1 MFNSTVVIAGG
12 AGFLGSHLCDFLL
25 ARGCAVICVDS
36 LVTGSLNNIQHLA
49 SNTRFTFIKH
59 DIVSPLNLR
68 QDIDYV
74 LNFASPAS
82 PVDYSAHPIET
93 LNTGAIGTLNLLEL
107 ARQKKAR
114 FLLASSSEVY
124 GDPTQHPQTED
135 YWGNVNPI
143 GPRSVYDEAKRFAEA
158 LTMAYHRKHGMD
170 TKIVRIFNTYGPRM
184 RRGDGRAIPTFI
196 EQALDN
202 QPITVF
208 GDGSQTRSFCYFSDL
223 ISGIYQLMCSSL
235 NEPVNLGN
243 PQETTLLE
251 LARTIRKLV
260 GNDNP
265 IVFRPLPQDDP
276 KKRRPDITKARELL
290 HWRPEISIEQGLES
304 TIAWFRYTVFEN
316 KKNLIRT
323 SPK

>member
-1 MFNSTVVIAGG
+1 MLNGTVVIAGG

-25 ARGCAVICVDS
+25 ARGYVVICVDN
-36 LVTGSLNNIQHLA
+36 LVTGNLNNIQHLA

-59 DIVSPLNLR
+59 DIVNSLNLR

-82 PVDYSAHPIET
+82 PVDYSAHPLET
-93 LNTGAIGTLNLLEL
+93 LSTGALGTRNLLEL

-135 YWGNVNPI
+135 YWGNVNPV

-158 LTMAYHRKHGMD
+158 LTMAYHRKYGMD

-196 EQALDN
+196 EQAIDN

-208 GDGSQTRSFCYFSDL
+208 GDGSQSRSFCYFSDL
-223 ISGIYQLMCSSL
+223 ISGICQLMCSSL

-243 PQETTLLE
+243 PQEITLLK
-251 LARTIRKLV
+251 LARTIREIV
-260 GNDNP
+260 GNNNP
-265 IVFRPLPQDDP
+265 IVFCPLPQDDP
-276 KKRRPDITKARELL
+276 KKRRPDITKATKLL
-290 HWRPEISIEQGLES
+290 HWRPEVSIEQGLES
-304 TIAWFRYTVFEN
+304 TIAWFNDNVSEE

-323 SPK
+323 SPR